1 MSSSKKNITITEI
14 KKQIEVLNEI
24 FRDSRAYYPYI
35 PDEFVGKSPE
45 FTFNKAYTKVY
56 YSYNH
61 TITKEE
67 QLYNN
72 KIAHFLNQNF
82 IVRLYAVLQ
91 YFGIYDNID
100 STLTGYYEL
109 DILKRLRNKFG
120 HGIGHYNKNNS
131 KDKKLMKDI
140 VNYFPL
146 EKKEYSDFPINIDI
160 VIGKII
166 TASKQYCEAM
176 FKKSKSKAPNYLK
189 LIFIAFKSFFLTFNI
204 VYNRLKKKF

>member
-1 MSSSKKNITITEI
+1 
-14 KKQIEVLNEI
+14 
-24 FRDSRAYYPYI
+24 
-35 PDEFVGKSPE
+35 
-45 FTFNKAYTKVY
+45 
-56 YSYNH
+56 
-61 TITKEE
+61 
-67 QLYNN
+67 
-72 KIAHFLNQNF
+72 
-82 IVRLYAVLQ
+82 
-91 YFGIYDNID
+91 
-100 STLTGYYEL
+100 
-109 DILKRLRNKFG
+109 
-120 HGIGHYNKNNS
+120 
-131 KDKKLMKDI
+131 MKDI